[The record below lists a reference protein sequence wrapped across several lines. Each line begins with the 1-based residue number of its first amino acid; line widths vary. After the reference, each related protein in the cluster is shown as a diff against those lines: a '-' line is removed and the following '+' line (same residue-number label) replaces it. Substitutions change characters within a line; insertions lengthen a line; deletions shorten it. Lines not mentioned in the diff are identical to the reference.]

1 MTFEILTRDLAQLQ
15 EIFNKQDLEIKRLQA
30 VEKEFKEFLDLVAKN
45 NQALLD
51 RFTSL
56 LFKPTMNSDEVA
68 QHFVDEFPSRKSS
81 K

>member
-68 QHFVDEFPSRKSS
+68 QHFVDEFLSRKGS